1 MHAVRIGNTSG
12 RREQGSLSCLRDN
25 EGLSSACLFCS
36 LFSAR
41 FPERSPMPLSCSQL
55 SVFYGRRKALDGFRI
70 SMQKGEVRALIG
82 PNGSGK
88 STALQALPGLIT
100 PAEGQAAIDDVAVAS
115 MSRRAIAKK
124 LAFLPQQPSAP
135 DEMMVTQLVRQGRFA
150 HVGLFR
156 SYDSRDEEAIAWA
169 LDCTGL
175 STLADRTLHALSG
188 AERQRTWIS
197 AALAQEADI
206 LLLDEPTS
214 FLDIGYQVEVLD
226 LVHRLSRE
234 KAVTIVMAI
243 HDINQAIAI
252 SDKISLLEKGEL
264 RFDGEPRAL
273 AESGLIE
280 RTFRVKGRFVEVGPG
295 KPPHFDVEL
304 TRLNRQDA

>member
-1 MHAVRIGNTSG
+1 
-12 RREQGSLSCLRDN
+12 
-25 EGLSSACLFCS
+25 
-36 LFSAR
+36 
-41 FPERSPMPLSCSQL
+41 MPLTCSQL
-55 SVFYGRRKALDGFRI
+55 SVRYGRRQALTGF
-70 SMQKGEVRALIG
+70 SLSLQKGEIRALIG

-88 STALQALPGLIT
+88 STALQALAGLIA
-100 PAEGQAAIDDVAVAS
+100 PAEGQAAIEGVPVAS
-115 MSRRAIAKK
+115 MSRRAIARR

-135 DEMMVTQLVRQGRFA
+135 DEMTIAQLVRQGRFS

-156 SYDSRDEEAIAWA
+156 SYDSKDEEAIEWA
-169 LDCTGL
+169 LESTGL
-175 STLADRTLHALSG
+175 TSLADRTLQQLSG
-188 AERQRTWIS
+188 GERQRAWIS
-197 AALAQEADI
+197 AALAQEAGI

-234 KAVTIVMAI
+234 KGVTIVMAI
-243 HDINQAIAI
+243 HDINQAIAV
-252 SDKISLLEKGEL
+252 SDRISLLGKGEL

-280 RTFRVKGRFVEVGPG
+280 ETFRVKGRFVEVAAD

-304 TRLNRQDA
+304 TRLLSPDA

>member
-1 MHAVRIGNTSG
+1 MLLTAS
-12 RREQGSLSCLRDN
+12 SLSVL
-25 EGLSSACLFCS
+25 
-36 LFSAR
+36 
-41 FPERSPMPLSCSQL
+41 
-55 SVFYGRRKALDGFRI
+55 YGRRKALTDFSL
-70 SMQKGEVRALIG
+70 SMEKGEIRALVG

-88 STALQALPGLIT
+88 STALQALAGLIT
-100 PAEGQAAIDDVAVAS
+100 PSSGKAQIEGTAVAA

-124 LAFLPQQPSAP
+124 LAFLPQQPAAP
-135 DEMMVTQLVRQGRFA
+135 DEMTVAQLVRQGRFP

-156 SYDSRDEEAIAWA
+156 SYGRKDEEAIEWA
-169 LDCTGL
+169 LESTGL
-175 STLADRTLHALSG
+175 ARFADRTLQELSG
-188 AERQRTWIS
+188 GERQRAWIS

-234 KAVTIVMAI
+234 RGVTILMAI
-243 HDINQAIAI
+243 HDINQAIAV
-252 SDKISLLEKGEL
+252 SDRISLLEKGAL
-264 RFDGEPRAL
+264 RFDGAPRAL

-280 RTFRVKGRFVEVGPG
+280 RIFRVKGRFVEVAPD

-304 TRLNRQDA
+304 TKLRRPGS

>member
-1 MHAVRIGNTSG
+1 
-12 RREQGSLSCLRDN
+12 
-25 EGLSSACLFCS
+25 
-36 LFSAR
+36 
-41 FPERSPMPLSCSQL
+41 MPLTCSQL
-55 SVFYGRRKALDGFRI
+55 SVLYGRRRALTDFSL
-70 SMQKGEVRALIG
+70 SMEQGEIRALIG

-88 STALQALPGLIT
+88 STALQALAGLIA
-100 PAEGQAAIDDVAVAS
+100 PSVGQASIDGVKVAS

-124 LAFLPQQPSAP
+124 LAFLPQQPTAP
-135 DEMMVTQLVRQGRFA
+135 EEMTIAQLVRQGRFP

-156 SYDSRDEEAIAWA
+156 SYNRRDEEAIEWA
-169 LDCTGL
+169 LNSTGL
-175 STLADRTLHALSG
+175 TGFADRTLKELSG
-188 AERQRTWIS
+188 GERQRAWIS
-197 AALAQEADI
+197 AALAQEAGI

-234 KAVTIVMAI
+234 RGVTIVMAI
-243 HDINQAIAI
+243 HDINQAIAV
-252 SDKISLLEKGEL
+252 SDRISLLEKGGL

-280 RTFRVKGRFVEVGPG
+280 RTFRVKGKFVEVAPD

-304 TRLNRQDA
+304 TRLHRSGS